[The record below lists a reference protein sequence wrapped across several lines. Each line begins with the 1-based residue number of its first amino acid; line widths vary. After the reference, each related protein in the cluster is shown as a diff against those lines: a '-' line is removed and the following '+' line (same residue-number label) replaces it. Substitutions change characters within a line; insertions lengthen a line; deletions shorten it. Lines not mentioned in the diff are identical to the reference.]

1 MDYRLEQ
8 WINGPAGQHPALDT
22 VMRDAASWGQ
32 WLFGGIVVAWML
44 YAWLRGGAAD
54 RRGALTALF
63 GAGIALG
70 INQVISSV
78 WNRPRPFVAH
88 SDTVHV
94 LLAYSRDASFPSDH
108 AAAGFAIATALL
120 IVHRRWGVA
129 ALAAAAIMSY
139 ARVFVGVHYPGDVLA
154 GALIGIAVG
163 WALMRWGRPPIAAIQ
178 AWLERG
184 AGALHLPIPRT
195 P

>member
-8 WINGPAGQHPALDT
+8 WINGPAGHHPALDT
-22 VMRDAASWGQ
+22 AMRDAASWGQ
-32 WLFGGIVVAWML
+32 WLFGAIVVAWML

-70 INQVISSV
+70 INQVISTV
-78 WNRPRPFVAH
+78 WDRPRPFVAH
-88 SDTVHV
+88 SDAVHV
-94 LLAYSRDASFPSDH
+94 LLAFSRDASFPSDH
-108 AAAGFAIATALL
+108 AAAGFAIATALV

-129 ALAAAAIMSY
+129 ALAVAAIMSY

-154 GALIGIAVG
+154 GALIGIALG

-178 AWLERG
+178 ALLERG